1 MNRNKGKKNSAG
13 AIIVAAGESKRMGGQ
28 DKLFARLGGEPL
40 LARVLDAFDGCTA
53 IEQVVVVLREQ
64 RIAEAEGYALERIN
78 RALGDA
84 SLFKQVYAEYRSA
97 PGVTR
102 RRLYLETMGEILPKL
117 KDIYIVDDKQKSIL
131 PLLDLGAG
139 RKGGDAE

>member
-1 MNRNKGKKNSAG
+1 MS
-13 AIIVAAGESKRMGGQ
+13 
-28 DKLFARLGGEPL
+28 
-40 LARVLDAFDGCTA
+40 
-53 IEQVVVVLREQ
+53 
-64 RIAEAEGYALERIN
+64 
-78 RALGDA
+78 LGDVA
-84 SLFKQVYAEYRSA
+84 LFKQVYAEYRSA

-131 PLLDLGAG
+131 PLLDLGRA